1 MLIRRKLMV
10 SDIIRLNLTHL
21 DARLL
26 QLYYLSIIYCSL
38 FCRQFIFKLKG
49 SIVCHIKDIFSLNFQ
64 LLALI
69 DAN

>member
-1 MLIRRKLMV
+1 MV
-10 SDIIRLNLTHL
+10 SDGIRRNLTHF

-26 QLYYLSIIYCSL
+26 QLYYMNIIYCSL
-38 FCRQFIFKLKG
+38 FCRQFVFKLKG
-49 SIVCHIKDIFSLNFQ
+49 STVRHIEDIFSSNFQ

>member
-1 MLIRRKLMV
+1 MG
-10 SDIIRLNLTHL
+10 SDAIRLNLTNY

-26 QLYYLSIIYCSL
+26 QRYYFSIIYCSL
-38 FCRQFIFKLKG
+38 FCRQLVFKLKG
-49 SIVCHIKDIFSLNFQ
+49 STVCHIEEIFSLNFQ